1 MRRFRAIDLF
11 AGAGGL
17 SEGLRMA
24 GIDVVVANDID
35 TWAAKT
41 HEYNHPET
49 VFIQKDI
56 QQLRENDLKEALVSK
71 GLTFSDIDIVVG
83 GPPCQ
88 GFSIIGQRDPNDPRN
103 RLFKEFVKVIQL
115 VKPKVFIMENVFGLL
130 SMEKGAVKD
139 EILHSLRT
147 CIPEGYTVAE
157 PQVLLAADYGVP
169 QLRRRVFF
177 IGIRS
182 DISDECLK
190 YPEPTHAPEKVKLA
204 NGNHISPYITVS
216 QAIGNLPEEVVE
228 SVRNEPAPPIAYKPG
243 KKTLYQKFI
252 QGHATAVYSHHTK
265 NLLETRLERI
275 NHLDEGDLQTVL
287 PDNLRAGGHEN
298 KYRRLHS
305 KKPAPTLT
313 AHMSK
318 DLSDF
323 IHYKY
328 NRPITVREA
337 ARIQSFF
344 DHYTFLGSE
353 FQQLKQ
359 VGNAVPPLLG
369 KAVAKVVI
377 EQLDEI
383 MSKNA
388 GQLELVFSEI
398 AATAI
403 K

>member
-1 MRRFRAIDLF
+1 MKRFKAIDLF

-35 TWAAKT
+35 PWAAKT
-41 HEYNHPET
+41 HQFNHPDT
-49 VFIQKDI
+49 AFIKKDI
-56 QQLRENDLKEALVSK
+56 QQLREIDLKEALSSK
-71 GLTFSDIDIVVG
+71 GLTFSDIDIVTG

-115 VKPKVFIMENVFGLL
+115 VKPKAFIIENVFGLL
-130 SMEKGAVKD
+130 SMEKGAVKG

-147 CIPEGYTVAE
+147 CINEGYIVAE

-177 IGIRS
+177 LGIRG
-182 DISDECLK
+182 DLTDKPLN
-190 YPEPTHAPEKVKLA
+190 YPARTHALYKTNLLDGTELK
-204 NGNHISPYITVS
+204 PYVSVS

-228 SVRNEPAPPIAYKPG
+228 GLRNEPALPIQYLTG
-243 KKTLYQKFI
+243 RKTDYQKFI
-252 QGHATAVYSHHTK
+252 QGTAIEVFSHHTK
-265 NLLETRLERI
+265 NLLETRLKRI
-275 NHLDEGDLQTVL
+275 NYLEEGDLQTVL
-287 PDNLRAGGHEN
+287 PENLRAGGHEN

-323 IHYKY
+323 IHYQY

-344 DHYTFLGSE
+344 DHYVFLGSE

-369 KAVAKVVI
+369 KAVADAMVN
-377 EQLDEI
+377 QLQEI
-383 MSKNA
+383 ISRMNFKTVFA
-388 GQLELVFSEI
+388 EVAAALE
-398 AATAI
+398 
-403 K
+403 

>member
-1 MRRFRAIDLF
+1 MKRYKAIDLF

-35 TWAAKT
+35 PWAAKT
-41 HEYNHPET
+41 HEFNHPET

-56 QQLRENDLKEALVSK
+56 QQLRENDLKEALASK

-103 RLFKEFVKVIQL
+103 RLFKEYVKVIQL
-115 VKPKVFIMENVFGLL
+115 IKPKVFIMENVFGLL

-147 CIPEGYTVAE
+147 CIPESYVVAE
-157 PQVLLAADYGVP
+157 PKVLLAADYGVP

-177 IGIRS
+177 IGIRG
-182 DISDECLK
+182 DITSNCLE
-190 YPEPTHAPEKVKLA
+190 YPEPIHAPQKTKLA
-204 NGNHISPYITVS
+204 NGKELKPYVTVA

-228 SVRNEPAPPIAYKPG
+228 SIRNEPAPPIPYLTTR
-243 KKTLYQKFI
+243 KTEYQKFI
-252 QGHATAVYSHHTK
+252 QGKATEALSHHTK

-287 PDNLRAGGHEN
+287 PENLRAGGHEN

-323 IHYKY
+323 IHYQY

-344 DHYTFLGSE
+344 DHYVFLGSE

-369 KAVAKVVI
+369 KAVVKAVI
-377 EQLDEI
+377 DQLDEI
-383 MSKNA
+383 LSKNT
-388 GQLELVFSEI
+388 GQLEIVFTEV
-398 AATAI
+398 AATLN
-403 K
+403 